1 MLQSQEPQAPRPSES
16 QSYTFGD
23 SDLAA
28 ERLRLLAEAFAP
40 SSRAFASR
48 LGREPVRL
56 AIDLGCGP
64 GYTTALLQGAT
75 GALATIGLDSSPRFL
90 ARAWRPA
97 PRGVAFGEHDV
108 ARVPF
113 PAPPADLIYGRFIV
127 THLPDAGAAIARWA
141 EAVVP
146 RGRLALEE
154 VDTMTSEDPTLIRY
168 YALVE
173 AMQAARGQ
181 RTYVGRDLPAL
192 AAGGAWTIERADT
205 VPVTLPAAVAARLHA
220 LNFRTW
226 RRDPF
231 ILAGV
236 DAAELDRLGASL
248 EALASGARA
257 AAPVRWQMAQV
268 LLRRR

>member
-1 MLQSQEPQAPRPSES
+1 MSQLETVRPSEAL
-16 QSYTFGD
+16 SYTFGD
-23 SDLAA
+23 NDVAA

-64 GYTTALLQGAT
+64 GYTTALVHAAT
-75 GALATIGLDSSPRFL
+75 GAGATIGLDSSPRFL
-90 ARAWRPA
+90 ARAWRQGA
-97 PRGVAFGEHDV
+97 RGVAFGEHDI
-108 ARVPF
+108 ARIPF
-113 PAPPADLIYGRFIV
+113 PAPPADLLYGRFIV
-127 THLPDAGAAIARWA
+127 THLADAAAALGRWA
-141 EAVVP
+141 DALRP

-154 VDTMTSEDPTLIRY
+154 VEAMTSDDATLIRY
-168 YALVE
+168 YELVE

-192 AAGGAWTIERADT
+192 APAETFAVERADT
-205 VPVTLPAAVAARLHA
+205 VPVVLPAAVATRLHA

-231 ILAGV
+231 IAANVEAG
-236 DAAELDRLGASL
+236 ELDRLGDAL
-248 EALASGARA
+248 DALASGARQ
-257 AAPVRWQMAQV
+257 AAPVRWKMAQV
-268 LLRRR
+268 IFRKR

>member
-1 MLQSQEPQAPRPSES
+1 MSQSTAAQTVRPSEAT
-16 QSYTFGD
+16 YTFGD

-64 GYTTALLQGAT
+64 GYTTALLHAAT
-75 GALATIGLDSSPRFL
+75 GAAATIGLDSSPRFL
-90 ARAWRPA
+90 ARAWRQRS
-97 PRGVAFGEHDV
+97 RGVAFGEHDV

-113 PAPPADLIYGRFIV
+113 PAPPAELIYGRFIV
-127 THLPDAGAAIARWA
+127 THLADAGAAIARWA
-141 EAVVP
+141 EAITP

-154 VDTMTSEDPTLIRY
+154 VDAMTSDDPTLIRY
-168 YALVE
+168 YELVE

-192 AAGGAWTIERADT
+192 APAERFVLERAD
-205 VPVTLPAAVAARLHA
+205 VAPVVLPAAVAARLHA
-220 LNFRTW
+220 LNFQTW
-226 RRDPF
+226 RDNPF
-231 ILAGV
+231 IVGNVA
-236 DAAELDRLGASL
+236 AAELDRLGDSL
-248 EALASGARA
+248 DALASGAYE
-257 AAPVRWQMAQV
+257 AAPVRWRMAQV
-268 LLRRR
+268 IFRKR